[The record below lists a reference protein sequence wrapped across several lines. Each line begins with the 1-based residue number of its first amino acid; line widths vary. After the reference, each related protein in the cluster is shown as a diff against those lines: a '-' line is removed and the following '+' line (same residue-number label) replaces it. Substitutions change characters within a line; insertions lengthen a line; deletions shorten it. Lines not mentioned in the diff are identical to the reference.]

1 MHHVPL
7 LKSHRGKEMV
17 EGTREGM
24 SLNPRKFVDDYNY
37 SQDVRWWGT
46 ALGQWWTYG
55 AARKYLKT
63 ILMKIGSNKRKEA
76 VK

>member
-37 SQDVRWWGT
+37 SQDVR
-46 ALGQWWTYG
+46 
-55 AARKYLKT
+55 
-63 ILMKIGSNKRKEA
+63 
-76 VK
+76 

>member
-24 SLNPRKFVDDYNY
+24 NLNPRKFVDDYNY
-37 SQDVRWWGT
+37 SQDVR
-46 ALGQWWTYG
+46 
-55 AARKYLKT
+55 
-63 ILMKIGSNKRKEA
+63 
-76 VK
+76 